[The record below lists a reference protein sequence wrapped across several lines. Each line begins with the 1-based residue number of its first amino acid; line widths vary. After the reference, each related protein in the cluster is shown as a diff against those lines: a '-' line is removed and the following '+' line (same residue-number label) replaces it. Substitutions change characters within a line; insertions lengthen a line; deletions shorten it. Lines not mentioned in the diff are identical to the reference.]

1 MGQCL
6 LDHSH
11 AVDVRAVFG
20 IAIAE
25 HVVTVDE
32 DDLGVVSRDLTAG
45 QDEVAFGATA
55 DPENGPV
62 DRDDAMTERIANAES
77 RSK

>member
-1 MGQCL
+1 V
-6 LDHSH
+6 
-11 AVDVRAVFG
+11 AVDEA
-20 IAIAE
+20 
-25 HVVTVDE
+25 
-32 DDLGVVSRDLTAG
+32 DLGVVSRDLTAG
-45 QDEVAFGATA
+45 QDEVAFGAAA